1 MGCDIHQKVFV
12 RQRSDGKLV
21 PATSVMSDADA
32 KYFPEIV
39 GDRNYDLFGLFG
51 NCGRSWYPEMGCFEL
66 KIPEEVRTSSIVG
79 YIGDSEFHTRR
90 WCGIGNLRKSLSKY
104 RKALV
109 NPEEWKRQFDDEDDF
124 VLDAIEKKS
133 CRKKFVKCH
142 ENLVTAID
150 GVRKAIDETEAFLN
164 RYSDFVNPK
173 EIYLL
178 TWMDS

>member
-21 PATSVMSDADA
+21 PATSIMSDADA

-51 NCGRSWYPEMGCFEL
+51 NCARSWYPEMGCFEL
-66 KIPEEVRTSSIVG
+66 KIPEEVRASSIGG
-79 YIGDSEFHTRR
+79 YIDEPDFHTRR

-109 NPEEWKRQFDDEDDF
+109 DPEEWKRQFDDDDDF

-142 ENLVTAID
+142 EDLVAAID
-150 GVRKAIDETEAFLN
+150 NVQKAIDETEAFLN
-164 RYSDFVNPK
+164 MYSDLVNPK